1 MDLVDEK
8 MRNAT
13 KTTCDKIEKPYAA
26 VVAVEYTT
34 GKPIGVKNDVNLKNG
49 NMNECIRKRGIPEDL
64 NKMKGEHFVPTNNKV
79 NDLLES
85 IVANEHVTE
94 MQGLGTCR
102 YDRKKPRAVLVTLT
116 VEKEASITLAK
127 MQEFRKSLVE
137 TNI

>member
-8 MRNAT
+8 IGNAR

-26 VVAVEYTT
+26 VVAVATTT
-34 GKPIGVKNDVNLKNG
+34 GKPIGVKNDVNLKNR
-49 NMNECIRKRGIPEDL
+49 NMNECIGKRGLPEDP
-64 NKMKGEHFVPTNNKV
+64 NKMKGENFVPTNDEV
-79 NDLLES
+79 NDLLDS

-94 MQGLGTCR
+94 MQELRTCR

-116 VEKEASITLAK
+116 IEKEAGITLAK
-127 MQEFRKSLVE
+127 SQEFRKSLVE